1 VTVAGGIVPTQRL
14 VPGLIERPGTTAPSG
29 KGEAAGAVDQPTFSD
44 LLSDMVESVNNLQS
58 ESAQSQQAF
67 LAGEPVEL
75 HQMMIKAEEAGVA
88 MDLLLE
94 VRNKLLTAYN
104 DLIKMPM

>member
-1 VTVAGGIVPTQRL
+1 VIVAGNIVPTQRL
-14 VPGLIERPGTTAPSG
+14 VPGLIESSGPAAPATKSEATVDRPA
-29 KGEAAGAVDQPTFSD
+29 FSD
-44 LLSDMVESVNNLQS
+44 LLTNLIDSVNELQH
-58 ESAQSQQAF
+58 ESGQIQQAY

-94 VRNKLLTAYN
+94 IRSKLLAAYN